1 MKFITQKIKK
11 MKMEFIAL
19 VIMDQHLER
28 VLIFVFQINV
38 EVIQIHMIILL
49 MNIPIIQKEEKMFL
63 NLKKNLKLLIMKY
76 IN

>member
-1 MKFITQKIKK
+1 
-11 MKMEFIAL
+11 MEFIAL